1 MRSPR
6 PTRCSAWSSK
16 LLDLAGGRTE
26 ASAVLDLIAA
36 EPVRRRFGFAENDLE
51 TIAQWVEQAGVR
63 WSYDEQHRSP
73 YGLEGYVQN
82 TWRFGLDR
90 VLAGVAMS
98 DDAER
103 WIGTTL
109 PLDDVGSTSIE
120 LAGRLAELVDRLQ
133 HVTDQLTGSHPVG
146 HWLDTLREGIESL
159 TAVARGDEWQT
170 GQVQRELGGLSDD
183 AARQGAELELRLPDV
198 RALMSERL
206 AGQPTRANFRTG
218 TLTVCTMVPMR
229 SVPHRVVC
237 LLGLDDG
244 VFPRA
249 PAVDGDDVLARTPLT
264 GERDL
269 RSEDRQ
275 LMLDAILAARE
286 QLVVTYSGA
295 NETTGQLRPPAV
307 PLGELLDALDDT
319 VEGGREHALAGT
331 HCRPSTPATCSH
343 RCRSPSTARHS
354 TEPVL
359 QRGRASRSRRWPAT
373 HCRRGRQPT
382 WSWARWWRSSG
393 TRSGRSSAAVSG
405 SPCSTRVTRSP
416 TVCRSS
422 STTCRSGRWATGC
435 CATCARPDS
444 RARAGD
450 GVAPRRAATGAARL
464 AARPATD
471 PGGQPG
477 RRDGR
482 VGHPGQEPRAVDVD
496 VDLGGDA
503 GCAAPSPVCT
513 ASAS

>member
-109 PLDDVGSTSIE
+109 PLDDVGSTSID

-133 HVTDQLTGSHPVG
+133 HVTDRLTGSHPVG

-319 VEGGREHALAGT
+319 VDGRTRARAGAAPAAGV
-331 HCRPSTPATCSH
+331 RPAQPAATGAVLLRPRST
-343 RCRSPSTARHS
+343 RRSPCGRGHAR
-354 TEPVL
+354 PGAVA
-359 QRGRASRSRRWPAT
+359 GRMPRSRRAT
-373 HCRRGRQPT
+373 PT
-382 WSWARWWRSSG
+382 TSSSARWWRSSG
-393 TRSGRSSAAVSG
+393 TRSGRSSAAASG
-405 SPCSTRVTRSP
+405 SRCSTRATRSP
-416 TVCRSS
+416 TVSRSS
-422 STTCRSGRWATGC
+422 STTCRSGRSATGC
-435 CATCARPDS
+435 CATCCAAGLPSTPWRRSGGAACCRPDGS
-444 RARAGD
+444 AG
-450 GVAPRRAATGAARL
+450 G
-464 AARPATD
+464 
-471 PGGQPG
+471 
-477 RRDGR
+477 
-482 VGHPGQEPRAVDVD
+482 
-496 VDLGGDA
+496 
-503 GCAAPSPVCT
+503 
-513 ASAS
+513 SASD